1 MVVKYLG
8 VLKMMK
14 GVVKITTPS
23 KPVKRLHRNLVLLKK
38 LSNFTKNCKIGLF
51 LKQGKSILI
60 NYIRSKIM
68 YYVGKVKIRWYDL
81 SFNIQSNDWLF
92 LMLLRIKGF
101 HHQTPVQTK
110 IIDEKNLEI
119 SLINKEWMDIFR
131 VCERYGKPLIEN
143 AFYGR
148 ILNRTNSLSFILKLK
163 PTKFLPMK
171 LGVKNITLF
180 NAYFYENNNLFL
192 KLLDF

>member
-1 MVVKYLG
+1 MNYYHVG
-8 VLKMMK
+8 Q
-14 GVVKITTPS
+14 I
-23 KPVKRLHRNLVLLKK
+23 K
-38 LSNFTKNCKIGLF
+38 L
-51 LKQGKSILI
+51 
-60 NYIRSKIM
+60 
-68 YYVGKVKIRWYDL
+68 RWFDF
-81 SFNIQSNDWLF
+81 SFNIQPDNFLF

-110 IIDEKNLEI
+110 IINEKNLEI

-131 VCERYGKPLIEN
+131 ACERYGKPLIEN

-171 LGVKNITLF
+171 LGVKNITVF
-180 NAYFYENNNLFL
+180 NTYFQDENSKLIL
-192 KLLDF
+192 KKIDI